1 MSPERMGGIGAVLQV
16 ELDRAEQAGSSAKKV
31 VLVEGVSDRFALEA
45 LANRMKRD
53 LESEGVVIIPTGGA
67 TNFGRFFAL
76 LGPQGHNVDLAG
88 MCDQGE
94 EAAFRRAIEDAGLGS
109 GLDRES
115 MEALGFFV
123 CVSDLED
130 ELFRALGPDRFLD
143 FIATQGDTKK
153 FRSFQN
159 QPAHRQD
166 TLDRQL
172 WDWLRTKKLPYA
184 WLMVTALPL
193 DAVPRSLRGVLAH
206 VSGNDPL

>member
-1 MSPERMGGIGAVLQV
+1 
-16 ELDRAEQAGSSAKKV
+16 
-31 VLVEGVSDRFALEA
+31 
-45 LANRMKRD
+45 MKRD

-172 WDWLRTKKLPYA
+172 WDWLVTRKLPYS
-184 WLMVTALPL
+184 WLIVATLPL
-193 DAVPRSLRGVLAH
+193 EDVPRPLREVLTH
-206 VSGNDPL
+206 V